1 MRIRQHFQTKLFV
14 VTFMPIIGVVF
25 FSANQNSLDYLKS
38 RPMSLDYDL
47 GARLGILF
55 LVGISIGILALL
67 LSRFE
72 LTHRSNA
79 SSTLYILVNCLLLT
93 LVVFRISNNDLFSKA
108 LYRFFRISY
117 TNPSFADFRT
127 IVYGISCEGVK
138 VIGDSITCDPRIAET
153 VWNYPTVLLS
163 LRPVFTP
170 FSETGLTLIV
180 TLSIFASIATLLIG
194 YFRKPYFQKLFF
206 STLLVTPP
214 SLLAIER
221 MNLDFMIFP
230 LLVIAAVLFSGEG
243 RRRYAAFPIVA
254 LAGLLKFYA
263 VVGLFALFL
272 MCRNYKERFLAIGF
286 LATSLILLSSDL
298 GTLNEYV
305 GRDMIGAVGLPVVT
319 SLYAGSTRSAL
330 GPISLVCIFI
340 LLFMSKLLNGVVS
353 PADIRR
359 YQSPLSF
366 LPAVCFLFTW
376 VSSSSYYYR
385 LILLMPFVVLLVT
398 SQNRIERS
406 IGILST
412 ASFFCSPSILGVL
425 QNLFLLPITSLVF
438 LCLIKLL
445 VKLLRQSVI

>member
-206 STLLVTPP
+206 LLYLLRLLV
-214 SLLAIER
+214 
-221 MNLDFMIFP
+221 
-230 LLVIAAVLFSGEG
+230 
-243 RRRYAAFPIVA
+243 Y
-254 LAGLLKFYA
+254 
-263 VVGLFALFL
+263 
-272 MCRNYKERFLAIGF
+272 
-286 LATSLILLSSDL
+286 
-298 GTLNEYV
+298 
-305 GRDMIGAVGLPVVT
+305 
-319 SLYAGSTRSAL
+319 
-330 GPISLVCIFI
+330 
-340 LLFMSKLLNGVVS
+340 
-353 PADIRR
+353 
-359 YQSPLSF
+359 
-366 LPAVCFLFTW
+366 
-376 VSSSSYYYR
+376 
-385 LILLMPFVVLLVT
+385 
-398 SQNRIERS
+398 
-406 IGILST
+406 
-412 ASFFCSPSILGVL
+412 
-425 QNLFLLPITSLVF
+425 
-438 LCLIKLL
+438 
-445 VKLLRQSVI
+445 LR